1 MAKYMPLA
9 YFYAWLPE
17 LRNSMF
23 WFESLVEGGGGSVQ
37 VFELKFKESIGVGEN
52 TIRNGT

>member
-1 MAKYMPLA
+1 MLSIKVRMVHFLN
-9 YFYAWLPE
+9 PE

-37 VFELKFKESIGVGEN
+37 VFELKFKECIGVGEN

>member
-1 MAKYMPLA
+1 MAEYMPLA
-9 YFYAWLPE
+9 YFYAWLPK

-37 VFELKFKESIGVGEN
+37 VFELKFKECIGVGEN
-52 TIRNGT
+52 SIRNGT